1 VRGLLSIV
9 SWRTFLVGFVLGF
22 LFACGM
28 RWAVT
33 FKTSDGRWVEEVIP
47 YLTPRW
53 SDQPKE

>member
-1 VRGLLSIV
+1 LSIV